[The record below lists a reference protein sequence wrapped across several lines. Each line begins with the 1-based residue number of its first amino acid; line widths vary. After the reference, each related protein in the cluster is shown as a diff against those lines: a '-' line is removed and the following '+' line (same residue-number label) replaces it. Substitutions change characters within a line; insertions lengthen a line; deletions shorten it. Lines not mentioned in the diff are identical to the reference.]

1 MKKFMFK
8 NKALLIATAF
18 TTSMVLINAPTNQ
31 VMAAE
36 KPVLVITN
44 KSMNSAT
51 PQASYSPRV
60 SSARINRISSVS
72 NFDVAPPRTV
82 ERSSA
87 IYDRPAIAPP
97 ITAEQIAGSAYFQ
110 GDNTIVGQ
118 RVKDI
123 NNQLVTLQTKTN
135 RMAEQLRALQTK
147 GRGNSAEYF
156 ANIATINTQLQT
168 GTTPGNPRLVK
179 RLSTA
184 QSNLDTLGTNVSALN
199 SLAVEIADT
208 ASKAS
213 FLLDSARSTYAVSG
227 AIEEDH
233 ARLARLEDEVN
244 NTIVII
250 ERILNDVNDDITR
263 TTAYLSAEQRNLRTL
278 SLAVSNGNLYG
289 KSLANYPFSRAQQS
303 PLLQPASMTAP
314 SPMAVPKMNAPQ
326 QASFGPASS
335 VGAPKPLAKIRF
347 DKPNVDFEQP
357 IYVAVQ
363 NALEQYPDTRFELI
377 AVHPTSGNPAQIAIE
392 STRSRR
398 NAERV
403 LRTLTQMGIDLQRI
417 DLSYAPSNEAQS
429 SEVHIFL
436 R

>member
-1 MKKFMFK
+1 MKKNTFK

-18 TTSMVLINAPTNQ
+18 TTSMIMINTPLAKAI
-31 VMAAE
+31 AAE

-44 KSMNSAT
+44 KAMSSK
-51 PQASYSPRV
+51 SPTISSPARSSRV
-60 SSARINRISSVS
+60 SSVS
-72 NFDVAPPRTV
+72 NFDVTPPKTV
-82 ERSSA
+82 QRSDA
-87 IYDRPAIAPP
+87 IYNRPAVAPA
-97 ITAEQIAGSAYFQ
+97 ITAQQIAGSAYFQ

-179 RLSTA
+179 RLATA
-184 QSNLDTLGTNVSALN
+184 QTNLDTLGNNVSELN
-199 SLAVEIADT
+199 SLAIEIADT

-213 FLLDSARSTYAVSG
+213 FLLDSARSTYTVSG

-244 NTIVII
+244 NTIIII

-263 TTAYLSAEQRNLRTL
+263 TTAYLSSEQRNLRTL

-303 PLLQPASMTAP
+303 PLLQPASMTNQRA
-314 SPMAVPKMNAPQ
+314 PMAQ
-326 QASFGPASS
+326 QAPMMEPPRGSFGPSSS

-347 DKPNVDFEQP
+347 DKPNVEFEQP

-403 LRTLTQMGIDLQRI
+403 LRTLTQMGVNLERI

>member
-1 MKKFMFK
+1 MKKNIFK
-8 NKALLIATAF
+8 NKALYF
-18 TTSMVLINAPTNQ
+18 TTTIIAGAFLT
-31 VMAAE
+31 MAAGTDVHAAD

-44 KSMNSAT
+44 KDMNSRSFGT
-51 PQASYSPRV
+51 SG
-60 SSARINRISSVS
+60 SSNTTRINSVS
-72 NFDVAPPRTV
+72 NFQVAPPRTV
-82 ERSSA
+82 PRSSA
-87 IYDRPAIAPP
+87 IYNRPAVAPP
-97 ITAEQIAGSAYFQ
+97 ITAQQIAGAAYFQ

-123 NNQLVTLQTKTN
+123 NNQLVTIQTRTN
-135 RMAEQLRALQTK
+135 RLAEKLRSLQAK

-179 RLSTA
+179 RLASA
-184 QSNLDTLGTNVSALN
+184 QTNLDTLNNNVAQLN

-213 FLLDSARSTYAVSG
+213 FLLDSARSTYTVSG

-233 ARLARLEDEVN
+233 ARLARLEDEIN
-244 NTIVII
+244 GTIVII

-263 TTAYLSAEQRNLRTL
+263 TTAYLASEQRNLRTL

-289 KSLANYPFSRAQQS
+289 KSLANYPFSRANQS
-303 PLLQPASMTAP
+303 SLLQPASLGAAPMMAPQSTFNAP
-314 SPMAVPKMNAPQ
+314 S
-326 QASFGPASS
+326 SI
-335 VGAPKPLAKIRF
+335 GAPKPLAKIRF
-347 DKPNVDFEQP
+347 DKPNVNYEQP

-363 NALEQYPDTRFELI
+363 NALQQYPDTRFELI
-377 AVHPTSGNPAQIAIE
+377 AVHPTSGNPAQVAIE

-403 LRTLTQMGIDLQRI
+403 LRTLTQMGIDLERI